1 MRAYLYSGCIIN
13 HPHGSKLKMLHWLGP
28 RRSTICIHIQECQR
42 RDRRSM
48 KSAETRSRGHP
59 AEEKIVVVDPV
70 NRRRA
75 PDGGWGWMCVFGCTF
90 MHFLIGGYGRSYGL
104 IYLQLRSHFNSSA
117 ALTAW
122 VGGACIAIRMGC
134 SPMSNALSRRFSA
147 RVVVFAG
154 GLIVGTGCVLNAFA
168 TSTEYMIFSYSL
180 MAGFGGSLVYSPA
193 LVVVGEYFEKRRGV
207 AVGMATAGTGVGA
220 FVGPPL
226 LVFLFERY
234 GFFSALLI
242 VGAIMYN
249 CCVSGALYRPL
260 EDNLP
265 KHATSPRL
273 KLSSGSPE
281 PGGQTSGRDGRGDAM
296 VLRGDDGCSAETT
309 KEAAPLNGLVSDRNC
324 SNWSSRL
331 WRAVG
336 AVGRL
341 LGVSLWTDWRFALFA
356 SSQAIF
362 VMSFIPVSMLA
373 PAVAKHNGLSETQ
386 AAFVLSA
393 MASGDIVGRLL
404 SGFVFDLK
412 LVRRHIY
419 RPFSAA
425 MLITAL
431 AILAWP
437 FLVSFVAVIFNAII
451 CGVFGGVIVAQRT
464 SMVCDLLGAD
474 RLSSTLGMLV
484 AAQGVGVFVGPFIAG
499 WCRDYFGNYKV
510 SFIFMAVSMSIACVL
525 SYVAGALARQ
535 KRTKTERSLDL

>member
-1 MRAYLYSGCIIN
+1 
-13 HPHGSKLKMLHWLGP
+13 
-28 RRSTICIHIQECQR
+28 
-42 RDRRSM
+42 M
-48 KSAETRSRGHP
+48 KSAETRSRGDP

-122 VGGACIAIRMGC
+122 VGGACIAIMMCC

-147 RVVVFAG
+147 RVVVFTG

-180 MAGFGGSLVYSPA
+180 MAGFGGSLVYSPG

-207 AVGMATAGTGVGA
+207 AVGMATAGSGVGA

-242 VGAIMYN
+242 FGAIMYN

-260 EDNLP
+260 EDNLS
-265 KHATSPRL
+265 KQSTSPRP
-273 KLSSGSPE
+273 KLSSGSLE
-281 PGGQTSGRDGRGDAM
+281 PGGQTSSHDGRGDAM

-309 KEAAPLNGLVSDRNC
+309 NEAVPLNGLGSDSNGSNTAGYSARNR
-324 SNWSSRL
+324 SSRL
-331 WRAVG
+331 WRTVG

-341 LGVSLWTDWRFALFA
+341 LGVSLWTDWRFTLFA

-362 VMSFIPVSMLA
+362 VMSYSPASMLA
-373 PAVAKHNGLSETQ
+373 PAVATHNGLSETQ

-393 MASGDIVGRLL
+393 LASGDIVGRLL
-404 SGFVFDLK
+404 SGFVFDLP
-412 LVRRHIY
+412 LVRRQRY

-425 MLITAL
+425 MLITVL

-451 CGVFGGVIVAQRT
+451 CGVFGGVIVAQCT

-474 RLSSTLGMLV
+474 RLSSTLGMLA

-510 SFIFMAVSMSIACVL
+510 SFVFMAVSMSIACVL
-525 SYVAGALARQ
+525 SYVAGSLARQ

>member
-1 MRAYLYSGCIIN
+1 MIQSYSRQSYRAG
-13 HPHGSKLKMLHWLGP
+13 
-28 RRSTICIHIQECQR
+28 
-42 RDRRSM
+42 DRRSM
-48 KSAETRSRGHP
+48 KSAETQSRGDL

-70 NRRRA
+70 NRRPA
-75 PDGGWGWMCVFGCTF
+75 PDGGWGWVCVFGCTL

-207 AVGMATAGTGVGA
+207 AVGMATAGSGVGA

-226 LVFLFERY
+226 FVFLFERY

-242 VGAIMYN
+242 VGGIMYN

-260 EDNLP
+260 KDNIP
-265 KHATSPRL
+265 KHGTSPPL
-273 KLSSGSPE
+273 KLSSGSPARC
-281 PGGQTSGRDGRGDAM
+281 GQTSFHDSRGDTM
-296 VLRGDDGCSAETT
+296 VSRGDDRSSAETT
-309 KEAAPLNGLVSDRNC
+309 EEAAPLNGLVSESNGSNTAGDSARDR
-324 SNWSSRL
+324 SSRL
-331 WRAVG
+331 WRTVG

-341 LGVSLWTDWRFALFA
+341 LGVSLWTDWRFTLFA

-362 VMSFIPVSMLA
+362 VMSYNPVSMLT
-373 PAVAKHNGLSETQ
+373 PAVATHNGLSETQ

-393 MASGDIVGRLL
+393 LASGDIVGRLL
-404 SGFVFDLK
+404 SGFVFDLP
-412 LVRRHIY
+412 LVRRQRY

-425 MLITAL
+425 MLITVVC
-431 AILAWP
+431 ILAWP

-451 CGVFGGVIVAQRT
+451 FGVFGGVIIAQRT

-510 SFIFMAVSMSIACVL
+510 SFIFMAVSMAVSSVL
-525 SYVAGALARQ
+525 SYVAGALSRH
-535 KRTKTERSLDL
+535 KCTKTERLQEL